1 MDVFNLY
8 AKLSL
13 NTDDYEKGVEKAK
26 GGASSLMDVF
36 SGTLLGNVVSDGLRT
51 VANGIAEIGKTA
63 ASMAVSIG
71 KASLD
76 SYADYEQL
84 VGGVETLYKDSA
96 GIIENYAKDA
106 YKNVGLSANDYMETS
121 TSFAA
126 ALVSSL
132 SGDTEKAAEMA
143 NTAISDMSDNANK
156 MGTNITS
163 IQDAYNGFAKQNYT
177 MLDNLKLGYGGT
189 QAEMKRLIK
198 EAAAMKDTQ
207 KELGVTVDATSMSY
221 ANIVQAIHVVQANMG
236 IMGTTSKEAATT
248 IQGSTASMKSAWE
261 NLLTGIADPE
271 QDFQTLV
278 DNLVDS
284 VITAG
289 NNIIP
294 RIKEIVPTL
303 IDGLSELV
311 TQLAPYVSGVIME
324 LEPTIEEGL
333 QSLFGGLSSVASE
346 LQPIVADVFSFFGDA
361 IISGLTSAIENSDF
375 SFLLDIFDN
384 VKTAAEEVVPVIE
397 KIAPALVTV
406 GAAVKGWQIGT
417 EIQKMVTAFDEA
429 KVAVSLFSMGLSD
442 TEIAQGALNGTL
454 KASEVLA
461 GLLTGKISLMTL
473 AQAAA
478 AKAQAVLNAVMSA
491 NPIAIVITLI
501 AALIGVFVTLYATNE
516 DFRNKVNA
524 AWNAV
529 KETISGVVNAI
540 GTFFTQTIP
549 EAISNVI
556 EWFQQL
562 PERISEFLL
571 NAIQSVADWATQT
584 VENARQAGSNFI
596 NAVVEFFSQ
605 LPYNLGVFL
614 GTALANIVIWAA
626 ETAENARQA
635 GSQFLQNVV
644 EFFTQLPGNVL
655 TFLSTTIQ
663 NVIAWA
669 GQMKSNAIDAAST
682 FLNNVIEFFTQLP
695 GKVAEWFT
703 RTVEKAVEWAGEMK
717 DKGVQAAKDLL
728 DAVVTGVSELPGKI
742 FNLGVN
748 AAKSLLE
755 GIKSMGS
762 WLKDQVG
769 NFVDGIVSGFTGTV
783 QTNGSHAGGMDYVP
797 YNNYVANLHRGEM
810 VLTADEA
817 AAYRKGEANT
827 AGGMTINID
836 INGIQFE
843 DVNSMAHALANQISY
858 ELQAQSNRKAAVYA

>member
-1 MDVFNLY
+1 
-8 AKLSL
+8 
-13 NTDDYEKGVEKAK
+13 
-26 GGASSLMDVF
+26 MDVF

-51 VANGIAEIGKTA
+51 VANGITEIGKTA
-63 ASMAVSIG
+63 ANMAVSIG

-96 GIIENYAKDA
+96 GIIESYAKDA

-156 MGTNITS
+156 MGTNISS

-198 EAAAMKDTQ
+198 EAAAMTDTQ
-207 KELGVTVDATSMSY
+207 KELGVTVDSNSMSY

-248 IQGSTASMKSAWE
+248 IQGSTASMKSAWT

-271 QDFQTLV
+271 QDFQALV

-333 QSLFGGLSSVASE
+333 QALFGGLSSVASE

-361 IISGLTSAIENSDF
+361 IIFGLTSAIENSDF

-397 KIAPALVTV
+397 EIAPALVTV

-417 EIQKMVTAFDEA
+417 KIQKMVTAFDEA

-442 TEIAQGALNGTL
+442 TEIAQSALNGTL
-454 KASEVLA
+454 KASEILA

-478 AKAQAVLNAVMSA
+478 AKAQAAFNAVLAA
-491 NPIAIVITLI
+491 NPITLVVVAIG
-501 AALIGVFVTLYATNE
+501 ALVGILAVLYAKNE
-516 DFRNKVNA
+516 DFRNGVNA
-524 AWNAV
+524 AWDAISAKIQEV
-529 KETISGVVNAI
+529 VAFVQPYVQAAMQVIWQVVTQVITDLTPVIQSIGEAFSAAWSLVQTVWAWASAFFQAIFQAIVVIFAPFAPIISG
-540 GTFFTQTIP
+540 FFQGAWI
-549 EAISNVI
+549 I
-556 EWFQQL
+556 
-562 PERISEFLL
+562 
-571 NAIQSVADWATQT
+571 IQSIWNVAVSFFQT
-584 VENARQAGSNFI
+584 VFNLITGVFSTI
-596 NAVVEFFSQ
+596 DAVLSGDFQSAWESIQGIFEGAFDFFSTV
-605 LPYNLGVFL
+605 G
-614 GTALANIVIWAA
+614 
-626 ETAENARQA
+626 
-635 GSQFLQNVV
+635 QNVV
-644 EFFTQLPGNVL
+644 E
-655 TFLSTTIQ
+655 
-663 NVIAWA
+663 
-669 GQMKSNAIDAAST
+669 
-682 FLNNVIEFFTQLP
+682 
-695 GKVAEWFT
+695 
-703 RTVEKAVEWAGEMK
+703 
-717 DKGVQAAKDLL
+717 
-728 DAVVTGVSELPGKI
+728 
-742 FNLGVN
+742 
-748 AAKSLLE
+748 
-755 GIKSMGS
+755 GIKGGIAAVWGGLVSFVQGLWDGLKSIFVINASDVKNNTGS
-762 WLKDQVG
+762 D
-769 NFVDGIVSGFTGTV
+769 
-783 QTNGSHAGGMDYVP
+783 GSHAGGMDYVP

-810 VLTADEA
+810 VLTAQEA
-817 AAYRKGEANT
+817 DNYRRNGAQGGTGFVVNQTIYAAKQTPVELAASTAAYFQRARW
-827 AGGMTINID
+827 AI
-836 INGIQFE
+836 
-843 DVNSMAHALANQISY
+843 
-858 ELQAQSNRKAAVYA
+858 

>member
-51 VANGIAEIGKTA
+51 VTNGITEIGKTA
-63 ASMAVSIG
+63 ANMAVSIG

-126 ALVSSL
+126 ALVTSL
-132 SGDTEKAAEMA
+132 GGDTEKAAEMA

-156 MGTNITS
+156 MGTNISS

-198 EAAAMKDTQ
+198 EAAAMTDTQ
-207 KELGVTVDATSMSY
+207 KELGVTVDSNSMSY

-261 NLLTGIADPE
+261 NLLTGIADPD

-311 TQLAPYVSGVIME
+311 TQLAPYVSSVIME
-324 LEPTIEEGL
+324 LEPTIEDGL

-375 SFLLDIFDN
+375 SFLLDIFNN
-384 VKTAAEEVVPVIE
+384 VKTAIENIAQIIDSFKNNANAAWDAISTKIQEVVAFVQPYVEAAMQVIGQVVTQVITDLTPVIQSIGE
-397 KIAPALVTV
+397 AFSAAWSLVQTVWAWASAFFQAIFQAIIVIFTPFAPIISGFFQ
-406 GAAVKGWQIGT
+406 GAWII
-417 EIQKMVTAFDEA
+417 IQSIWN
-429 KVAVSLFSMGLSD
+429 VAVSFFQTVFDLITGVFSTIDAVLSGD
-442 TEIAQGALNGTL
+442 FQGAWESIQDIFGSVFDFFST
-454 KASEVLA
+454 V
-461 GLLTGKISLMTL
+461 G
-473 AQAAA
+473 Q
-478 AKAQAVLNAVMSA
+478 NAV
-491 NPIAIVITLI
+491 
-501 AALIGVFVTLYATNE
+501 
-516 DFRNKVNA
+516 
-524 AWNAV
+524 
-529 KETISGVVNAI
+529 
-540 GTFFTQTIP
+540 
-549 EAISNVI
+549 
-556 EWFQQL
+556 
-562 PERISEFLL
+562 
-571 NAIQSVADWATQT
+571 
-584 VENARQAGSNFI
+584 
-596 NAVVEFFSQ
+596 
-605 LPYNLGVFL
+605 
-614 GTALANIVIWAA
+614 
-626 ETAENARQA
+626 
-635 GSQFLQNVV
+635 
-644 EFFTQLPGNVL
+644 
-655 TFLSTTIQ
+655 
-663 NVIAWA
+663 
-669 GQMKSNAIDAAST
+669 
-682 FLNNVIEFFTQLP
+682 
-695 GKVAEWFT
+695 
-703 RTVEKAVEWAGEMK
+703 
-717 DKGVQAAKDLL
+717 
-728 DAVVTGVSELPGKI
+728 
-742 FNLGVN
+742 
-748 AAKSLLE
+748 E
-755 GIKSMGS
+755 GIKGGIAAVWNGLVS
-762 WLKDQVG
+762 
-769 NFVDGIVSGFTGTV
+769 FVQGLWDGIKSIFVINAGDVKNNTGSD
-783 QTNGSHAGGMDYVP
+783 GSHAGGLDYVP

-817 AAYRKGEANT
+817 TAYRKGEANM
-827 AGGMTINID
+827 AGGITINID
-836 INGIQFE
+836 INGIQFS

>member
-13 NTDDYEKGVEKAK
+13 NTSEYEKGVEKAK

-36 SGTLLGNVVSDGLRT
+36 SGTVLGNVVTDGLHN
-51 VANGIAEIGKTA
+51 VANGFVNIGKMATGA
-63 ASMAVSIG
+63 AISIG
-71 KASLD
+71 NASLD
-76 SYADYEQL
+76 SYGEYEQL

-132 SGDTEKAAEMA
+132 GGDTEKAAQMA
-143 NTAISDMSDNANK
+143 NTAISDMTDNANK
-156 MGTNITS
+156 MGTNISS

-198 EAAAMKDTQ
+198 EAAAMTDTQ
-207 KELGVTVDATSMSY
+207 KELGVTVDSNSMSY

-333 QSLFGGLSSVASE
+333 QTLFGGLSSVASE

-384 VKTAAEEVVPVIE
+384 VKTAAEE
-397 KIAPALVTV
+397 IAPALVTV

-417 EIQKMVTAFDEA
+417 KIQKMVTAFDEA
-429 KVAVSLFSMGLSD
+429 KVAVSLFSIGLSD
-442 TEIAQGALNGTL
+442 AEIAQGALNGTL
-454 KASEVLA
+454 KASEILA

-473 AQAAA
+473 AQTAA
-478 AKAQAVLNAVMSA
+478 AKAQAAFNAVLAA
-491 NPIAIVITLI
+491 NPITLVVVAIG
-501 AALIGVFVTLYATNE
+501 ALVGILAVLYAKNE
-516 DFRNKVNA
+516 DFRNSVNGVIENIWAKIEELVAWVQPYVEA
-524 AWNAV
+524 AMQVIRQVVTQVITDLTPVIQSIGEAFSTAWSLVQTVWTWASAFFQAIFQAIV
-529 KETISGVVNAI
+529 VIFAPFAPIISG
-540 GTFFTQTIP
+540 FFQGAWI
-549 EAISNVI
+549 I
-556 EWFQQL
+556 
-562 PERISEFLL
+562 
-571 NAIQSVADWATQT
+571 IQSIWNVAVSFFQT
-584 VENARQAGSNFI
+584 VFNLITGVFSTI
-596 NAVVEFFSQ
+596 DAVLSGDFQSAWESIQGIFEGAFDFFSTV
-605 LPYNLGVFL
+605 G
-614 GTALANIVIWAA
+614 
-626 ETAENARQA
+626 
-635 GSQFLQNVV
+635 QNVV
-644 EFFTQLPGNVL
+644 EG
-655 TFLSTTIQ
+655 IKGG
-663 NVIAWA
+663 IA
-669 GQMKSNAIDAAST
+669 
-682 FLNNVIEFFTQLP
+682 
-695 GKVAEWFT
+695 
-703 RTVEKAVEWAGEMK
+703 AVWG
-717 DKGVQAAKDLL
+717 GLVSFVQGLWD
-728 DAVVTGVSELPGKI
+728 
-742 FNLGVN
+742 
-748 AAKSLLE
+748 
-755 GIKSMGS
+755 GIKSIFVINASDVKNNTGS
-762 WLKDQVG
+762 D
-769 NFVDGIVSGFTGTV
+769 
-783 QTNGSHAGGMDYVP
+783 GSHAGGMDYVP

-817 AAYRKGEANT
+817 DNYRRGKGSSNGFNLTQNIYAAKQTPVELAASTAAYFQRARW
-827 AGGMTINID
+827 AI
-836 INGIQFE
+836 
-843 DVNSMAHALANQISY
+843 
-858 ELQAQSNRKAAVYA
+858 

>member
-51 VANGIAEIGKTA
+51 VANGITEIGKTA
-63 ASMAVSIG
+63 ANMAVSIG

-132 SGDTEKAAEMA
+132 GGDTEKAAEMA

-156 MGTNITS
+156 MGTNISS

-189 QAEMKRLIK
+189 QSEMKRLIK
-198 EAAAMKDTQ
+198 EAAAMTDTQ
-207 KELGVTVDATSMSY
+207 KELGVTVDSNSMSY

-261 NLLTGIADPE
+261 NLLTGIADPD

-311 TQLAPYVSGVIME
+311 TQLAPYVSSVIME

-375 SFLLDIFDN
+375 SFLLDIFNN
-384 VKTAAEEVVPVIE
+384 VKTAIENIAQIIDSFKNNANAAWDAISTKIQEVVAFVQPYVEAAMQVIGQVVTQVITDLTPVIQSIGE
-397 KIAPALVTV
+397 AFSAAWSLVQTVWAWASAFFQAIFQAIIVIFTPFAPIISGFFQ
-406 GAAVKGWQIGT
+406 GAWII
-417 EIQKMVTAFDEA
+417 IQSIWN
-429 KVAVSLFSMGLSD
+429 VAVSFFQTVFDLITGVFSTIDAVLSGD
-442 TEIAQGALNGTL
+442 FQGAWESIQDIFG
-454 KASEVLA
+454 S
-461 GLLTGKISLMTL
+461 
-473 AQAAA
+473 
-478 AKAQAVLNAVMSA
+478 
-491 NPIAIVITLI
+491 
-501 AALIGVFVTLYATNE
+501 VF
-516 DFRNKVNA
+516 D
-524 AWNAV
+524 
-529 KETISGVVNAI
+529 
-540 GTFFTQTIP
+540 
-549 EAISNVI
+549 
-556 EWFQQL
+556 
-562 PERISEFLL
+562 
-571 NAIQSVADWATQT
+571 
-584 VENARQAGSNFI
+584 
-596 NAVVEFFSQ
+596 FFSTV
-605 LPYNLGVFL
+605 G
-614 GTALANIVIWAA
+614 
-626 ETAENARQA
+626 
-635 GSQFLQNVV
+635 QNVV
-644 EFFTQLPGNVL
+644 EG
-655 TFLSTTIQ
+655 IKGG
-663 NVIAWA
+663 IA
-669 GQMKSNAIDAAST
+669 
-682 FLNNVIEFFTQLP
+682 
-695 GKVAEWFT
+695 
-703 RTVEKAVEWAGEMK
+703 AVWNGLVSF
-717 DKGVQAAKDLL
+717 VQGLWD
-728 DAVVTGVSELPGKI
+728 
-742 FNLGVN
+742 
-748 AAKSLLE
+748 
-755 GIKSMGS
+755 GIKSIFVINAGDVKNNTGS
-762 WLKDQVG
+762 D
-769 NFVDGIVSGFTGTV
+769 
-783 QTNGSHAGGMDYVP
+783 GSHAGGLDYVP

-817 AAYRKGEANT
+817 TAYRKGEANM

-836 INGIQFE
+836 INGIQFS

>member
-51 VANGIAEIGKTA
+51 VANGITEIGRTA
-63 ASMAVSIG
+63 ANMAVSIG

-96 GIIENYAKDA
+96 ATVEKYAQTA
-106 YKNVGLSANDYMETS
+106 YKNVGLSANDYMDTA

-126 ALVSSL
+126 SLVSSL
-132 SGDTEKAAEMA
+132 GGDTEKAAEMS
-143 NTAISDMSDNANK
+143 NMAISDMADNWNK
-156 MGTNITS
+156 MGS
-163 IQDAYNGFAKQNYT
+163 SVQSVQDAYRGFSKQNFT

-189 QAEMKRLIK
+189 KTEMERLL
-198 EAAAMKDTQ
+198 A
-207 KELGVTVDATSMSY
+207 DADALNAKQGIYTKYSIDSY
-221 ANIVQAIHVVQANMG
+221 SDIVQAIHVVQTEMG
-236 IMGTTSKEAATT
+236 ITGTTAEEAATT

-271 QDFQTLV
+271 QDFQALM
-278 DNLVDS
+278 DNFVDS

-333 QSLFGGLSSVASE
+333 QALFGGLSSVASE

-397 KIAPALVTV
+397 GIAPALVTV
-406 GAAVKGWQIGT
+406 GAAVKGWQIGAK
-417 EIQKMVTAFDEA
+417 IQKMVTAFDEA

-442 TEIAQGALNGTL
+442 AEIAQGALNGTL

-478 AKAQAVLNAVMSA
+478 AKAQAAFNAVLAA
-491 NPIAIVITLI
+491 NPITLVVVAIG
-501 AALIGVFVTLYATNE
+501 ALVGILAVLYAKNE
-516 DFRNKVNA
+516 DFRNSVNSVVESIWAKIQEFVAWVQPYVQAAMQVIAQVVTQVITDLTPVIQSIGEAFSA
-524 AWNAV
+524 AWSLVQTVWAWASAFFQAIFQAIV
-529 KETISGVVNAI
+529 VIFAPFAPIISG
-540 GTFFTQTIP
+540 FFQGAWI
-549 EAISNVI
+549 I
-556 EWFQQL
+556 
-562 PERISEFLL
+562 
-571 NAIQSVADWATQT
+571 IQSIWNVAVSFFQT
-584 VENARQAGSNFI
+584 VFNLITGVFSTI
-596 NAVVEFFSQ
+596 DAVLSGDFQGAWESIQGIFEGAFDFFSTV
-605 LPYNLGVFL
+605 G
-614 GTALANIVIWAA
+614 
-626 ETAENARQA
+626 
-635 GSQFLQNVV
+635 QNVV
-644 EFFTQLPGNVL
+644 EG
-655 TFLSTTIQ
+655 IKGG
-663 NVIAWA
+663 IA
-669 GQMKSNAIDAAST
+669 
-682 FLNNVIEFFTQLP
+682 
-695 GKVAEWFT
+695 
-703 RTVEKAVEWAGEMK
+703 AVWG
-717 DKGVQAAKDLL
+717 GLVSFVQGLWD
-728 DAVVTGVSELPGKI
+728 
-742 FNLGVN
+742 
-748 AAKSLLE
+748 
-755 GIKSMGS
+755 GIKSIFVINASDVKNNTGS
-762 WLKDQVG
+762 D
-769 NFVDGIVSGFTGTV
+769 
-783 QTNGSHAGGMDYVP
+783 GSHAGGMDYVP

-817 AAYRKGEANT
+817 DSYRRGKGSGNGFNLTQNIYAAKQTPVELAASTAAYFQRARW
-827 AGGMTINID
+827 AI
-836 INGIQFE
+836 
-843 DVNSMAHALANQISY
+843 
-858 ELQAQSNRKAAVYA
+858 

>member
-51 VANGIAEIGKTA
+51 VANGITEIGKNA
-63 ASMAVSIG
+63 ANMAVSIG

-156 MGTNITS
+156 MGTNISS

-198 EAAAMKDTQ
+198 EAAAMTDTQ
-207 KELGVTVDATSMSY
+207 KELGVTVDSNSMSY

-271 QDFQTLV
+271 QDFQALV

-324 LEPTIEEGL
+324 LEPTIEKGL
-333 QSLFGGLSSVASE
+333 QALFGGLSSVASE

-397 KIAPALVTV
+397 EIAPALVTV

-417 EIQKMVTAFDEA
+417 KIQKMATAFDEA

-442 TEIAQGALNGTL
+442 TEIAQGALNSTL

-478 AKAQAVLNAVMSA
+478 AKAQAAFNAVLAA
-491 NPIAIVITLI
+491 NPITLVVVAIG
-501 AALIGVFVTLYATNE
+501 ALVGILAVLYAKNE
-516 DFRNKVNA
+516 DFRNGVNDAWDAISAKIQEVVAFVQPYVEAAMQVIGQVVTQVITDLTPVIQSIGEAFSA
-524 AWNAV
+524 AWSLVQTVWEWASAFFQAIFQAIV
-529 KETISGVVNAI
+529 VIFAPFAPIISG
-540 GTFFTQTIP
+540 FFQGAWI
-549 EAISNVI
+549 I
-556 EWFQQL
+556 
-562 PERISEFLL
+562 
-571 NAIQSVADWATQT
+571 IQSIWNVAVSFFQT
-584 VENARQAGSNFI
+584 VFNLITGVFSTI
-596 NAVVEFFSQ
+596 DAVLSGDFQGAWESIQGIFEGAFDFFST
-605 LPYNLGVFL
+605 V
-614 GTALANIVIWAA
+614 
-626 ETAENARQA
+626 
-635 GSQFLQNVV
+635 
-644 EFFTQLPGNVL
+644 
-655 TFLSTTIQ
+655 
-663 NVIAWA
+663 
-669 GQMKSNAIDAAST
+669 GQS
-682 FLNNVIEFFTQLP
+682 
-695 GKVAEWFT
+695 
-703 RTVEKAVEWAGEMK
+703 AV
-717 DKGVQAAKDLL
+717 
-728 DAVVTGVSELPGKI
+728 
-742 FNLGVN
+742 
-748 AAKSLLE
+748 E
-755 GIKSMGS
+755 GIKGGIAAVWGGLVS
-762 WLKDQVG
+762 
-769 NFVDGIVSGFTGTV
+769 FVQGLWDGIKSIFVINASDVKNNTGSD
-783 QTNGSHAGGMDYVP
+783 GSHAGGMDYVP

-817 AAYRKGEANT
+817 DSYRRGKGSGSGFTLTQNIYAAKQTPVELAASTAAYFQRARW
-827 AGGMTINID
+827 AI
-836 INGIQFE
+836 
-843 DVNSMAHALANQISY
+843 
-858 ELQAQSNRKAAVYA
+858 

>member
-36 SGTLLGNVVSDGLRT
+36 SGTLLGNVVSDGLRN
-51 VANGIAEIGKTA
+51 VANGITEIGKTA
-63 ASMAVSIG
+63 ANMAMSIG

-156 MGTNITS
+156 MGTNIAS

-198 EAAAMKDTQ
+198 EAAAMTDTQ
-207 KELGVTVDATSMSY
+207 KELGVTVDSTSMSY

-333 QSLFGGLSSVASE
+333 QTLFGGLSSVASE

-397 KIAPALVTV
+397 EIAPALVTV

-417 EIQKMVTAFDEA
+417 KIQKMVTAFDEA

-442 TEIAQGALNGTL
+442 AEIAQGALNGTL

-461 GLLTGKISLMTL
+461 GLLTGKISLMTF

-478 AKAQAVLNAVMSA
+478 AKAQAAFNAVLAA
-491 NPIAIVITLI
+491 NPIALVVVAIG
-501 AALIGVFVTLYATNE
+501 ALVGILAVLYAKNE
-516 DFRNKVNA
+516 DFRNGVNA
-524 AWNAV
+524 AWDAISAKIQEVVAFVQPYVEAAMQVIGQVVTQVITDLTPVIQSIGEAFSAAWSLVQTVWAWASAFFQAIFQAIVVIFAPFAPIISGFFQGAWIIIQSIWNVAVSFFQTVFNLITGVFSTIDAVLSGDFQSAWESIQGIFEGAFDFFSTVGQNAV
-529 KETISGVVNAI
+529 
-540 GTFFTQTIP
+540 
-549 EAISNVI
+549 
-556 EWFQQL
+556 
-562 PERISEFLL
+562 
-571 NAIQSVADWATQT
+571 
-584 VENARQAGSNFI
+584 
-596 NAVVEFFSQ
+596 
-605 LPYNLGVFL
+605 
-614 GTALANIVIWAA
+614 
-626 ETAENARQA
+626 
-635 GSQFLQNVV
+635 
-644 EFFTQLPGNVL
+644 
-655 TFLSTTIQ
+655 
-663 NVIAWA
+663 
-669 GQMKSNAIDAAST
+669 
-682 FLNNVIEFFTQLP
+682 
-695 GKVAEWFT
+695 
-703 RTVEKAVEWAGEMK
+703 
-717 DKGVQAAKDLL
+717 
-728 DAVVTGVSELPGKI
+728 
-742 FNLGVN
+742 
-748 AAKSLLE
+748 E
-755 GIKSMGS
+755 GIKGGIAAVWGGLVS
-762 WLKDQVG
+762 
-769 NFVDGIVSGFTGTV
+769 FVQGLWDGIKSIFVINAGDVKNNTGSD
-783 QTNGSHAGGMDYVP
+783 GSHAGGMDYVP

-817 AAYRKGEANT
+817 DSYRHGKGSSNGFNLTQNIYAAKQTPVELAASTAAYFQRARW
-827 AGGMTINID
+827 AI
-836 INGIQFE
+836 
-843 DVNSMAHALANQISY
+843 
-858 ELQAQSNRKAAVYA
+858 

>member
-51 VANGIAEIGKTA
+51 VANGIAEIGRTA

-96 GIIENYAKDA
+96 ATVEKYAKTA
-106 YKNVGLSANDYMETS
+106 YKNVGLSANDYMDTA

-126 ALVSSL
+126 SLVSSL
-132 SGDTEKAAEMA
+132 GGDTEKAAEMS
-143 NTAISDMSDNANK
+143 NMAISDMADNWNK
-156 MGTNITS
+156 MGS
-163 IQDAYNGFAKQNYT
+163 AVQSVQDAYRGFSKQNFT

-189 QAEMKRLIK
+189 KTEMERLLADADALNAK
-198 EAAAMKDTQ
+198 Q
-207 KELGVTVDATSMSY
+207 GVYTKYSIDSY
-221 ANIVQAIHVVQANMG
+221 SDIVQAIHVVQTEMG
-236 IMGTTSKEAATT
+236 ITGTTAEEAATT
-248 IQGSTASMKSAWE
+248 IQGSTASMKSAWA

-271 QDFQTLV
+271 QDFQALM
-278 DNLVDS
+278 DEFVDS

-333 QSLFGGLSSVASE
+333 QALFGGLSSVASE
-346 LQPIVADVFSFFGDA
+346 LQPIVADVFSFLGDA
-361 IISGLTSAIENSDF
+361 LITGLTSAIENSDF

-384 VKTAAEEVVPVIE
+384 VKTAAEEVVPIIE

-417 EIQKMVTAFDEA
+417 KIQKMVTAFDEA
-429 KVAVSLFSMGLSD
+429 KAAVSLFSIGLSD
-442 TEIAQGALNGTL
+442 AEIAQGALNGTL

-478 AKAQAVLNAVMSA
+478 AKAQAAFNAVLAA
-491 NPIAIVITLI
+491 NPITLVVVAIG
-501 AALIGVFVTLYATNE
+501 ALVGILAVLYAKNE
-516 DFRNKVNA
+516 DFRNSVNSVVESIWAKIQEFVAWVQPYVQAAMQVIGQVVTQVITDLTPVIQSIGEAFSA
-524 AWNAV
+524 AWSLVQTVWAWASAFFQAIFQAIV
-529 KETISGVVNAI
+529 VIFTPFAPIISG
-540 GTFFTQTIP
+540 FFQGAWI
-549 EAISNVI
+549 I
-556 EWFQQL
+556 
-562 PERISEFLL
+562 
-571 NAIQSVADWATQT
+571 IQSIWNVAVSFFQT
-584 VENARQAGSNFI
+584 VFDLITGVFSTI
-596 NAVVEFFSQ
+596 DAVLSGDFQGAWESIQGIFEGVFDFFSTV
-605 LPYNLGVFL
+605 G
-614 GTALANIVIWAA
+614 
-626 ETAENARQA
+626 
-635 GSQFLQNVV
+635 QNVV
-644 EFFTQLPGNVL
+644 EG
-655 TFLSTTIQ
+655 IKGG
-663 NVIAWA
+663 IA
-669 GQMKSNAIDAAST
+669 
-682 FLNNVIEFFTQLP
+682 
-695 GKVAEWFT
+695 
-703 RTVEKAVEWAGEMK
+703 AVWDGLVSF
-717 DKGVQAAKDLL
+717 VQGLWD
-728 DAVVTGVSELPGKI
+728 
-742 FNLGVN
+742 
-748 AAKSLLE
+748 
-755 GIKSMGS
+755 GIKSI
-762 WLKDQVG
+762 
-769 NFVDGIVSGFTGTV
+769 FVINAGDVKNNTGAD
-783 QTNGSHAGGMDYVP
+783 GSHAGGMDYVP

-817 AAYRKGEANT
+817 DSYRRGKGSSNGFNLTQNIYAAKQTPVELAASTAAYFQRARW
-827 AGGMTINID
+827 AI
-836 INGIQFE
+836 
-843 DVNSMAHALANQISY
+843 
-858 ELQAQSNRKAAVYA
+858 

>member
-51 VANGIAEIGKTA
+51 VTNGITEIGKTA
-63 ASMAVSIG
+63 ANMAVSIG

-132 SGDTEKAAEMA
+132 GGDTQKAAEMA

-156 MGTNITS
+156 MGTNISS

-198 EAAAMKDTQ
+198 EAAAMTDTQ
-207 KELGVTVDATSMSY
+207 KELGVTVDSNSMSY

-261 NLLTGIADPE
+261 NLLTGIADPD

-311 TQLAPYVSGVIME
+311 TQLAPYVSSVIME

-375 SFLLDIFDN
+375 SFLLDIFNN
-384 VKTAAEEVVPVIE
+384 VKTAIENIANIIDSFKNNANAAWDAISAKIQEVVAFVQPYVEAAMQVIGQVVTQVITDLTPVIQSIGE
-397 KIAPALVTV
+397 AFSAAWSLVQTVWAWASAFFQAIFQAIVAIFTPFAPIISGFFQ
-406 GAAVKGWQIGT
+406 GAWII
-417 EIQKMVTAFDEA
+417 IQSIWN
-429 KVAVSLFSMGLSD
+429 VAVSFFQTVFDLITGVFSTIDAVLSGD
-442 TEIAQGALNGTL
+442 FQGAWESIQDIFG
-454 KASEVLA
+454 S
-461 GLLTGKISLMTL
+461 
-473 AQAAA
+473 
-478 AKAQAVLNAVMSA
+478 
-491 NPIAIVITLI
+491 
-501 AALIGVFVTLYATNE
+501 VF
-516 DFRNKVNA
+516 D
-524 AWNAV
+524 
-529 KETISGVVNAI
+529 
-540 GTFFTQTIP
+540 
-549 EAISNVI
+549 
-556 EWFQQL
+556 
-562 PERISEFLL
+562 
-571 NAIQSVADWATQT
+571 
-584 VENARQAGSNFI
+584 
-596 NAVVEFFSQ
+596 FFSTV
-605 LPYNLGVFL
+605 G
-614 GTALANIVIWAA
+614 
-626 ETAENARQA
+626 
-635 GSQFLQNVV
+635 QNVV
-644 EFFTQLPGNVL
+644 EG
-655 TFLSTTIQ
+655 IKGG
-663 NVIAWA
+663 IA
-669 GQMKSNAIDAAST
+669 
-682 FLNNVIEFFTQLP
+682 
-695 GKVAEWFT
+695 
-703 RTVEKAVEWAGEMK
+703 AVWNGLVSF
-717 DKGVQAAKDLL
+717 VQGLWD
-728 DAVVTGVSELPGKI
+728 
-742 FNLGVN
+742 
-748 AAKSLLE
+748 
-755 GIKSMGS
+755 GIKSIFVINAGDVKNNTGS
-762 WLKDQVG
+762 D
-769 NFVDGIVSGFTGTV
+769 
-783 QTNGSHAGGMDYVP
+783 GSHAGGLDYVP

-817 AAYRKGEANT
+817 TAYRKGEANM
-827 AGGMTINID
+827 AGGMTFNID
-836 INGIQFE
+836 INGIQFN
-843 DVNSMAHALANQISY
+843 DVNSMAHALVNQISY

>member
-51 VANGIAEIGKTA
+51 VANGITEIGKTA
-63 ASMAVSIG
+63 ANMAVSIG

-96 GIIENYAKDA
+96 GIIESYAKDA

-156 MGTNITS
+156 MGTNISS

-198 EAAAMKDTQ
+198 EAAAMTDTQ
-207 KELGVTVDATSMSY
+207 KELGVTVDSNSMSY

-248 IQGSTASMKSAWE
+248 IQGSTASMKSAWT

-271 QDFQTLV
+271 QDFQALV

-333 QSLFGGLSSVASE
+333 QALFGGLSSVASE

-361 IISGLTSAIENSDF
+361 IIFGLTSAIENSDF

-397 KIAPALVTV
+397 EIAPALVTV

-417 EIQKMVTAFDEA
+417 KIQKMVTAFDEA

-442 TEIAQGALNGTL
+442 TEIAQSALNGTL
-454 KASEVLA
+454 KASEILA

-478 AKAQAVLNAVMSA
+478 AKAQAAFNAVLAA
-491 NPIAIVITLI
+491 NPITLVVVAIG
-501 AALIGVFVTLYATNE
+501 ALVGILAVLYAKNE
-516 DFRNKVNA
+516 DFRNGVNA
-524 AWNAV
+524 AWDAISAKIQEV
-529 KETISGVVNAI
+529 VAFVQPYVQAAMQVIWQVVTQVITDLTPVIQSIGEAFSAAWSLVQTVWAWASAFFQAIFQAIVVIFAPFAPIISG
-540 GTFFTQTIP
+540 FFQGAWI
-549 EAISNVI
+549 I
-556 EWFQQL
+556 
-562 PERISEFLL
+562 
-571 NAIQSVADWATQT
+571 IQSIWNVAVSFFQT
-584 VENARQAGSNFI
+584 VFNLITGVFSTI
-596 NAVVEFFSQ
+596 DAVLSGDFQSAWESIQGIFEGAFDFFSTV
-605 LPYNLGVFL
+605 G
-614 GTALANIVIWAA
+614 
-626 ETAENARQA
+626 
-635 GSQFLQNVV
+635 QNVV
-644 EFFTQLPGNVL
+644 E
-655 TFLSTTIQ
+655 
-663 NVIAWA
+663 
-669 GQMKSNAIDAAST
+669 
-682 FLNNVIEFFTQLP
+682 
-695 GKVAEWFT
+695 
-703 RTVEKAVEWAGEMK
+703 
-717 DKGVQAAKDLL
+717 
-728 DAVVTGVSELPGKI
+728 
-742 FNLGVN
+742 
-748 AAKSLLE
+748 
-755 GIKSMGS
+755 GIKGGIAAVWGGLVSFVQGLWDGLKSIFVINASDVKNNTGS
-762 WLKDQVG
+762 D
-769 NFVDGIVSGFTGTV
+769 
-783 QTNGSHAGGMDYVP
+783 GSHAGGMDYVP

-810 VLTADEA
+810 VLTAQEA
-817 AAYRKGEANT
+817 DNYRRNGAQGGTGFVVNQTIYAAKQTPVELAASTAAYFQRARW
-827 AGGMTINID
+827 AI
-836 INGIQFE
+836 
-843 DVNSMAHALANQISY
+843 
-858 ELQAQSNRKAAVYA
+858 

>member
-51 VANGIAEIGKTA
+51 VANGITEIGKTA
-63 ASMAVSIG
+63 ANMAVSIG

-126 ALVSSL
+126 SLVSSL
-132 SGDTEKAAEMA
+132 GGDTEKAAQMA

-156 MGTNITS
+156 MGTNISS

-177 MLDNLKLGYGGT
+177 MLDNLKIGYGGT

-198 EAAAMKDTQ
+198 EAAAMTDTQ
-207 KELGVTVDATSMSY
+207 KELGVTVDSTSMSY

-324 LEPTIEEGL
+324 LEPIIEESL
-333 QSLFGGLSSVASE
+333 QALFGGLSSVASE

-361 IISGLTSAIENSDF
+361 IIFGLTSAIENSDF

-397 KIAPALVTV
+397 EIAPALVTV

-417 EIQKMVTAFDEA
+417 KIQKMATAFDEA

-473 AQAAA
+473 AQAAFN
-478 AKAQAVLNAVMSA
+478 AVLAA
-491 NPIAIVITLI
+491 NPITLVVVAIG
-501 AALIGVFVTLYATNE
+501 ALVGILAVLYAKNE
-516 DFRNKVNA
+516 DFRNSVNGVIENIWAKIEELVAWVQPYVEAAMQVIRQVVTQVITDLTPVIQSIGEAFSA
-524 AWNAV
+524 AWSLVQTVWAWASAFFQAIFQAIV
-529 KETISGVVNAI
+529 VIFAPFAPIISG
-540 GTFFTQTIP
+540 FFQGAWI
-549 EAISNVI
+549 I
-556 EWFQQL
+556 
-562 PERISEFLL
+562 
-571 NAIQSVADWATQT
+571 IQSIWNVAVSFFQT
-584 VENARQAGSNFI
+584 VFNLITGVFSTI
-596 NAVVEFFSQ
+596 DAVLSGDFQGAWESIQGIFEGVFDFFSTV
-605 LPYNLGVFL
+605 G
-614 GTALANIVIWAA
+614 
-626 ETAENARQA
+626 
-635 GSQFLQNVV
+635 QNVV
-644 EFFTQLPGNVL
+644 EG
-655 TFLSTTIQ
+655 IKGG
-663 NVIAWA
+663 IA
-669 GQMKSNAIDAAST
+669 
-682 FLNNVIEFFTQLP
+682 
-695 GKVAEWFT
+695 
-703 RTVEKAVEWAGEMK
+703 AVWG
-717 DKGVQAAKDLL
+717 GLVSFVQGLWD
-728 DAVVTGVSELPGKI
+728 
-742 FNLGVN
+742 
-748 AAKSLLE
+748 
-755 GIKSMGS
+755 GIKSIFVINASDVKNNTGS
-762 WLKDQVG
+762 D
-769 NFVDGIVSGFTGTV
+769 
-783 QTNGSHAGGMDYVP
+783 GSHAGGMDYVP

-817 AAYRKGEANT
+817 DSYRRGKGSNSGFTLTQNIYAAKQTPVELAASTAAYFQRARW
-827 AGGMTINID
+827 AI
-836 INGIQFE
+836 
-843 DVNSMAHALANQISY
+843 
-858 ELQAQSNRKAAVYA
+858 

>member
-51 VANGIAEIGKTA
+51 VANGITEIGKTA
-63 ASMAVSIG
+63 ANMAVSIG

-96 GIIENYAKDA
+96 GIIESYAKDA

-132 SGDTEKAAEMA
+132 GGDTGKAAEMA

-156 MGTNITS
+156 MGTNMQS

-177 MLDNLKLGYGGT
+177 MLDNLKIGYGGT

-198 EAAAMKDTQ
+198 EAAAMTDTQ
-207 KELGVTVDATSMSY
+207 KELGVTVDSNSMSY

-271 QDFQTLV
+271 QDFQALV

-311 TQLAPYVSGVIME
+311 TQLAPYVSSVIME

-333 QSLFGGLSSVASE
+333 QALFGGLSSVASE

-384 VKTAAEEVVPVIE
+384 VKTAVEEVVPVIE
-397 KIAPALVTV
+397 EIAPALVTV
-406 GAAVKGWQIGT
+406 GAAVKGRQIGT
-417 EIQKMVTAFDEA
+417 KIQKMVTAFDEA

-454 KASEVLA
+454 KESEVLA

-478 AKAQAVLNAVMSA
+478 AKAQAAFNAVLAA
-491 NPIAIVITLI
+491 NPITLVVVAIG
-501 AALIGVFVTLYATNE
+501 ALVGILAVLYAKNE
-516 DFRNKVNA
+516 DFRNGVNA
-524 AWNAV
+524 AWDAISAKIQEVVAFVQPYVEAAMQVIGQAV
-529 KETISGVVNAI
+529 TQVITDLTPVIQSIGEAFIAAWNLVQTVWAWASAFFQAIFQAIVVIFTPFAPIISG
-540 GTFFTQTIP
+540 FFQGAWI
-549 EAISNVI
+549 I
-556 EWFQQL
+556 
-562 PERISEFLL
+562 
-571 NAIQSVADWATQT
+571 IQSIWNVAVSFFQT
-584 VENARQAGSNFI
+584 VFDLITGAFSTI
-596 NAVVEFFSQ
+596 DAVLSGDFQSAWESIQGIFEGVFGFFSTV
-605 LPYNLGVFL
+605 G
-614 GTALANIVIWAA
+614 
-626 ETAENARQA
+626 
-635 GSQFLQNVV
+635 QNVV
-644 EFFTQLPGNVL
+644 EGIKGGI
-655 TFLSTTIQ
+655 S
-663 NVIAWA
+663 
-669 GQMKSNAIDAAST
+669 
-682 FLNNVIEFFTQLP
+682 
-695 GKVAEWFT
+695 
-703 RTVEKAVEWAGEMK
+703 AVWG
-717 DKGVQAAKDLL
+717 GLVSFVQGLWD
-728 DAVVTGVSELPGKI
+728 
-742 FNLGVN
+742 
-748 AAKSLLE
+748 
-755 GIKSMGS
+755 GIKSIFVINASDVKNNMGS
-762 WLKDQVG
+762 D
-769 NFVDGIVSGFTGTV
+769 
-783 QTNGSHAGGMDYVP
+783 GSHAGGMDYVP

-817 AAYRKGEANT
+817 DSYRRGKGSSNGFTLTQNIYAAKQTPVELAASTAAYFQRARW
-827 AGGMTINID
+827 
-836 INGIQFE
+836 
-843 DVNSMAHALANQISY
+843 AL
-858 ELQAQSNRKAAVYA
+858 

>member
-13 NTDDYEKGVEKAK
+13 NTDEYEKGVEKAK

-51 VANGIAEIGKTA
+51 VANGITEIGKTA
-63 ASMAVSIG
+63 ANMAVSIG

-126 ALVSSL
+126 SLVSSL
-132 SGDTEKAAEMA
+132 GGDTEKAAEMA

-156 MGTNITS
+156 MGTNISS

-207 KELGVTVDATSMSY
+207 KELGVTVDSTSMSY

-271 QDFQTLV
+271 QDFQALV

-333 QSLFGGLSSVASE
+333 QALFGGLSSVASE

-375 SFLLDIFDN
+375 SLLLDIFDN

-397 KIAPALVTV
+397 EIAPALVTV

-417 EIQKMVTAFDEA
+417 KIQKMVTAFDEA

-442 TEIAQGALNGTL
+442 AEIAQGALNGTL
-454 KASEVLA
+454 KASEVFA

-473 AQAAA
+473 AQAAFN
-478 AKAQAVLNAVMSA
+478 AVLAA
-491 NPIAIVITLI
+491 NPITLVVVAIG
-501 AALIGVFVTLYATNE
+501 ALVGILAVLYAKNE
-516 DFRNKVNA
+516 DFRNSVNGVIENIWAKIEELVAWVQPYVEAAMQVIGQVVTQAITDLTPVIQSIGEAFSA
-524 AWNAV
+524 AWSLVQTVWAWASAFFQAIFQAIV
-529 KETISGVVNAI
+529 VIFAPFAPIISG
-540 GTFFTQTIP
+540 FFQGAWI
-549 EAISNVI
+549 I
-556 EWFQQL
+556 
-562 PERISEFLL
+562 
-571 NAIQSVADWATQT
+571 IQSIWNVAVSFFQT
-584 VENARQAGSNFI
+584 VFNLITGVFSTI
-596 NAVVEFFSQ
+596 DAVLSGDFQSAWESIQGIFEGAFDFFSTV
-605 LPYNLGVFL
+605 G
-614 GTALANIVIWAA
+614 
-626 ETAENARQA
+626 
-635 GSQFLQNVV
+635 QNVV
-644 EFFTQLPGNVL
+644 EG
-655 TFLSTTIQ
+655 IKGG
-663 NVIAWA
+663 IA
-669 GQMKSNAIDAAST
+669 
-682 FLNNVIEFFTQLP
+682 
-695 GKVAEWFT
+695 
-703 RTVEKAVEWAGEMK
+703 AVWG
-717 DKGVQAAKDLL
+717 GLVSFVQGLWD
-728 DAVVTGVSELPGKI
+728 
-742 FNLGVN
+742 
-748 AAKSLLE
+748 
-755 GIKSMGS
+755 GIKSI
-762 WLKDQVG
+762 
-769 NFVDGIVSGFTGTV
+769 FVINASDVKNNTGV
-783 QTNGSHAGGMDYVP
+783 NGSHAGGMDYVP

-817 AAYRKGEANT
+817 DNYRRGKGSSNGFNLTQNIYAAKQTPVELAASTAAYFQRARW
-827 AGGMTINID
+827 AI
-836 INGIQFE
+836 
-843 DVNSMAHALANQISY
+843 
-858 ELQAQSNRKAAVYA
+858 

>member
-36 SGTLLGNVVSDGLRT
+36 SGTLLGNVVSDGLRS
-51 VANGIAEIGKTA
+51 VANGITEIGKTA
-63 ASMAVSIG
+63 ANMAVSIG

-96 GIIENYAKDA
+96 GIIESYAKDA

-126 ALVSSL
+126 ALVSSFG
-132 SGDTEKAAEMA
+132 GDTEKAAEMA

-156 MGTNITS
+156 MGTNMQS

-177 MLDNLKLGYGGT
+177 MLDNLKIGYGGT

-198 EAAAMKDTQ
+198 EAAAMTDTQ
-207 KELGVTVDATSMSY
+207 KELGVTVDSNSMSY

-271 QDFQTLV
+271 QDFQALV

-311 TQLAPYVSGVIME
+311 TQLAPYVSSVIME

-333 QSLFGGLSSVASE
+333 QALFGGLSSVASE

-361 IISGLTSAIENSDF
+361 IISGLTSAIENPDF

-384 VKTAAEEVVPVIE
+384 VKTAVEEVVPVIE
-397 KIAPALVTV
+397 EIAPALVTV

-417 EIQKMVTAFDEA
+417 KIQKMVTAFDEA

-442 TEIAQGALNGTL
+442 TEIAQGALNGAL
-454 KASEVLA
+454 KASEVRA

-478 AKAQAVLNAVMSA
+478 AKAQAAFNAVLAA
-491 NPIAIVITLI
+491 NPITLVVVAIG
-501 AALIGVFVTLYATNE
+501 ALVGILAVLYAKNE
-516 DFRNKVNA
+516 DFRNGVNA
-524 AWNAV
+524 ALDAIPAKIQEVVAFVQPYVEAAMQVIGQAVTQVITDLTPVIQSIGEAFIAAWNLVQTVWAWASAFFQAIFQSIV
-529 KETISGVVNAI
+529 VIFTPFAPIISG
-540 GTFFTQTIP
+540 FFQGAWI
-549 EAISNVI
+549 I
-556 EWFQQL
+556 
-562 PERISEFLL
+562 
-571 NAIQSVADWATQT
+571 IQSIWNVAVSFFQT
-584 VENARQAGSNFI
+584 VFDLITGVFSTI
-596 NAVVEFFSQ
+596 DAVLSGDFQGAWESIQGIFDGAFGFFSTV
-605 LPYNLGVFL
+605 G
-614 GTALANIVIWAA
+614 
-626 ETAENARQA
+626 
-635 GSQFLQNVV
+635 QNVV
-644 EFFTQLPGNVL
+644 EG
-655 TFLSTTIQ
+655 IKGG
-663 NVIAWA
+663 IA
-669 GQMKSNAIDAAST
+669 
-682 FLNNVIEFFTQLP
+682 
-695 GKVAEWFT
+695 
-703 RTVEKAVEWAGEMK
+703 AVWG
-717 DKGVQAAKDLL
+717 GLVSFVQGLWD
-728 DAVVTGVSELPGKI
+728 
-742 FNLGVN
+742 
-748 AAKSLLE
+748 
-755 GIKSMGS
+755 GIKSIFVINASDVKNNTGS
-762 WLKDQVG
+762 D
-769 NFVDGIVSGFTGTV
+769 
-783 QTNGSHAGGMDYVP
+783 GSHAGGMDYVP

-817 AAYRKGEANT
+817 DSYRRGKGSGNSFTLTQNIYAAKQTPVELAASTAAYFQRARW
-827 AGGMTINID
+827 AI
-836 INGIQFE
+836 
-843 DVNSMAHALANQISY
+843 
-858 ELQAQSNRKAAVYA
+858 